1 MTQATTKEMRKGL
14 EAEHLT
20 VELGGNLILDDVG
33 LAVAPGEVVGLIGPN
48 GAGKSTLLRAL
59 LGLVPTLAG
68 HVVLDGMT
76 LDTMVPRAR
85 ARLLAYA
92 PQGAPVHWPLT
103 VERLVELGRMPHIG
117 PWQKLSPQDDARVE
131 AALVATETA
140 HLKGR
145 IVTSLSGGERAG
157 VMLARAIAVDAPWL
171 LADEPVASLDPYH
184 QIEVMEILRGLGKEG
199 TGVVVVLHDLALAMR
214 YCDRLVL
221 IDQGKVMAS
230 GAPDKVLTASNLQ
243 KVYRIEVVEGRHR
256 DEPFLI
262 PWQRLKS

>member
-1 MTQATTKEMRKGL
+1 MTHAAEQQSKGL
-14 EAEHLT
+14 AAEHLT
-20 VELGGNLILDDVG
+20 VELGGTRILDDVG
-33 LAVAPGEVVGLIGPN
+33 LDVAPGEVVGLIGPN

-59 LGLVPTLAG
+59 LGLVPTRAG
-68 HVVLDGMT
+68 HVALGGVS
-76 LDTMVPRAR
+76 LDTMAPKAR

-92 PQGAPVHWPLT
+92 PQGAPIHWPLT

-117 PWQKLSPQDDARVE
+117 PWQKLSAQDDARVE

-140 HLKGR
+140 HLRHR

-184 QIEVMEILRGLGKEG
+184 QIEVMEILRELGKTA

-221 IDQGKVMAS
+221 LDHGKVVAS

-243 KVYRIEVVEGRHR
+243 EVYRVEVIEGDHQGEA
-256 DEPFLI
+256 FLI

>member
-1 MTQATTKEMRKGL
+1 MSDMAGQKQKGL

-20 VELGGNLILDDVG
+20 VELGGTRILDDVSFD
-33 LAVAPGEVVGLIGPN
+33 VAPGEVVGLIGPN

-59 LGLVPTLAG
+59 LGLVPTRAG
-68 HVVLDGMT
+68 HVALGGAS
-76 LDTMVPRAR
+76 LDTMAPKAR

-92 PQGAPVHWPLT
+92 PQGAPIHWPLT

-117 PWQKLSPQDDARVE
+117 PWQKLATEDFARVE
-131 AALVATETA
+131 AALAATETT
-140 HLKGR
+140 HLRRR

-184 QIEVMEILRGLGKEG
+184 QIEVMEILRELGKSG

-221 IDQGKVMAS
+221 IDHGKVVAS
-230 GAPDKVLTASNLQ
+230 GPPDKVLTASNLQ
-243 KVYRIEVVEGRHR
+243 EVYRVEVIEGDHQGEA
-256 DEPFLI
+256 FLI
-262 PWQRLKS
+262 PWQRLKT